1 MGDYIDYKII
11 LIIAQVLGYALSKFI
26 GLSSFKLK
34 ANQRVYYLLG
44 LISIAELALILF
56 ALVPK
61 PFNVIFM
68 FLNGV
73 P

>member
-1 MGDYIDYKII
+1 MRFLNLLELK
-11 LIIAQVLGYALSKFI
+11 VVSE
-26 GLSSFKLK
+26 LK

-73 P
+73 PLGMI